1 MNTVLSLI
9 CAVLIFC
16 AIVIIHE
23 FGHFIAARKC
33 GVDVQEFAIGM
44 GPVIF
49 KKQGE
54 HTLFTL
60 RLLPLGGFC
69 SMGEDDVPAED
80 NVNSFR
86 SKPVLSRIVIISA
99 GAVMNLILGLILS
112 FAVLLIEG
120 SFTTNIVAEVV
131 EGSGCEAAGLSQM
144 DVVKEV
150 NGLHIFTAGDIIYQL
165 RNDED
170 GYIDLVIERDG
181 ERISL
186 DGVPFELQIDSE
198 TGERVLKYDF
208 FVYGKK
214 LTAADLVPQA
224 LNKFAY
230 YGRLILLSL
239 RDLLTGKYG
248 LNTLQGPVG
257 IASAITESAKT
268 MGFDIGYLLDMGM
281 LISINVG
288 IFNLLPLPALDGGRL
303 VFLIIEAVRRKAL
316 KPETEGMV
324 HFVGFALLMLLMFA
338 VTFNDVKGLFINS

>member
-1 MNTVLSLI
+1 MNTALSLI

-33 GVDVQEFAIGM
+33 GIDVQEFAIGM

-69 SMGEDDVPAED
+69 SMGEDEEAQSE
-80 NVNSFR
+80 NSFR
-86 SKPVLSRIVIISA
+86 SKSVPKRVAVIAA

-120 SFTTNIVAEVV
+120 EFTTTIVAEVV
-131 EGSGCEAAGLSQM
+131 EGSGCEAAGLSQG
-144 DVVKEV
+144 DVVKEM
-150 NGLHIFTAGDIIYQL
+150 NGLHIFAAGDIIYQL

-170 GYIDLVIERDG
+170 GYIDFVIERDG
-181 ERISL
+181 REMELR
-186 DGVPFELQIDSE
+186 GVPFDLTVDEE
-198 TGERVLKYDF
+198 TGERTLKYDF
-208 FVYGKK
+208 YVYGKY
-214 LTAADLVPQA
+214 LTAADILPQA

-239 RDLLTGKYG
+239 KDLVTGKYG

-257 IASAITESAKT
+257 IVSVITESAQT
-268 MGFDIGYLLDMGM
+268 IGFDIGYLLDMGM

-303 VFLIIEAVRRKAL
+303 VFLIVEGIRRKAL

-324 HFVGFALLMLLMFA
+324 HFVGFALLMLLMLA
-338 VTFNDVKGLFINS
+338 VTMNDVKGLFVK

>member
-1 MNTVLSLI
+1 MNTALSLI

-16 AIVIIHE
+16 AIVVIHE
-23 FGHFIAARKC
+23 FGHFIVARKC
-33 GVDVQEFAIGM
+33 GIDVQEFAIGM

-49 KKQGE
+49 RKQGE

-69 SMGEDDVPAED
+69 SMGEDEEAQNE
-80 NVNSFR
+80 NSFR
-86 SKPVLSRIVIISA
+86 SKSVPKRVAVIAA

-303 VFLIIEAVRRKAL
+303 VFLIIEAIRRKAL